1 MVIGNHWHR
10 IQEGES
16 KFFKAI
22 IIFKSSKSLFIY
34 GTTKMIMIFLWGIP
48 VWTDWPRAIIYFDTG
63 MSLLTYRQSACRLV
77 PEGT

>member
-10 IQEGES
+10 IQVGES

-34 GTTKMIMIFLWGIP
+34 GTT
-48 VWTDWPRAIIYFDTG
+48 
-63 MSLLTYRQSACRLV
+63 
-77 PEGT
+77 